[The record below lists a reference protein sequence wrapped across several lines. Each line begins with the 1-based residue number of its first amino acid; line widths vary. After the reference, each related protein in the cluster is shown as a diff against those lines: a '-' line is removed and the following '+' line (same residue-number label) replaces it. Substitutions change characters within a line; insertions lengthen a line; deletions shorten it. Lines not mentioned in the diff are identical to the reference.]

1 MLTSNLCSQAT
12 NMVYLSFR
20 GLCFGWRWSYLFN
33 RRRVGERKSLYFSVI
48 VLSVYDCLAF
58 ADSREEKHC
67 LFQRECEYR
76 YIFITFI
83 ISKKSCTN
91 PQINSITGFNSPKL
105 SQRQQEE
112 RYFLYLCPELREH
125 SIRLEKPLILE
136 EVSFLL
142 RLFTS

>member
-1 MLTSNLCSQAT
+1 M
-12 NMVYLSFR
+12 
-20 GLCFGWRWSYLFN
+20 
-33 RRRVGERKSLYFSVI
+33 LYFSVI

-125 SIRLEKPLILE
+125 SIRLEKPLVKE
-136 EVSFLL
+136 Y
-142 RLFTS
+142 